1 MRRTEGPPLRRTAEE
16 LFGPAGTPRVVVIGA
31 GFGGIAAGVKLKQAG
46 IETFKIYESSRGVGG
61 TWWDNTYPGA
71 EVDVDSNLYRYS
83 FKPHNWTRTHARQA
97 ELQAYLDETVEQFG
111 LSPHLRLG
119 VTVRSAR
126 WDEGRHVWTVDLDP
140 GESDECHVAISA
152 VGFLNVPRCP
162 DWPGLDDFSGPSFHT
177 ARWDHGCD
185 LSGKVV
191 AVVGTGSTA
200 AQVVPS
206 IQPIAQKV
214 TVFQREPGWVLPKG
228 ERDLTTAERTLLAR
242 SWWRSLDRFR
252 SRWTL
257 ERNLWGG
264 AMFRPGTRLNRKREQ
279 TCRAYIAR
287 KFADRPDLR
296 DAVTP
301 SYPFPGKRPI
311 LATTFYPALREPNVE
326 LVPRGVT
333 RITPTGVV
341 DSDGVER
348 PVDVLVMATGFRA
361 ADYLARLA
369 IVGKE
374 GVTLHEHWAGEP
386 RAFLGITVPGFPN
399 LFLLYGPG
407 TNGGELVSMLEA
419 QAEYAVRSVK
429 RMRRSTGQRHRGHSD
444 RRGLLEPLAAVQ
456 DAGHVVDAHPQ
467 LLHLRVRQG
476 RDAMAVRQ
484 PGVPRAHEAPR
495 PGVRDDPT
503 LGGWPGRPAFRRRR
517 TTRDAAGRGGA
528 DDRLDPSVRLHVHQV
543 GVTEPQ
549 EGFQWT
555 R

>member
-1 MRRTEGPPLRRTAEE
+1 MTGPEPDATDRPVRRRDGAPTRTAEE

-46 IETFKIYESSRGVGG
+46 IETFTIYESSPGVGG

-83 FKPHNWTRTHARQA
+83 FKPYDWTRTHAGQA
-97 ELQAYLDETVEQFG
+97 ELQAYLDETVDQFG

-126 WDEGRHVWTVDLDP
+126 WDEDRHVWTVDLDP
-140 GESDECHVAISA
+140 GDRDECHVVISA
-152 VGFLNVPRCP
+152 VGFLNVPRYP
-162 DWPGLDDFSGPSFHT
+162 DWPGLDEFRGPSFHT

-185 LSGKVV
+185 LSGKAV

-200 AQVVPS
+200 AQVVPA
-206 IQPIAQKV
+206 IQPIAQQV

-228 ERDLTTAERTLLAR
+228 ERDLTEAERTSLAR
-242 SWWRSLDRFR
+242 PWWRSLDRLR

-257 ERNLWGG
+257 ERSLWGG

-296 DAVTP
+296 GAVTP
-301 SYPFPGKRPI
+301 GYPFPGKRPI

-326 LVPRGVT
+326 LVPRAVA
-333 RITPTGVV
+333 RVTPTGVV

-348 PVDVLVMATGFRA
+348 SVDVIVMATGFRA
-361 ADYLARLA
+361 ADYLARLE
-369 IVGKE
+369 IVGRE
-374 GVTLHEHWAGEP
+374 GVTLHERWAGEP

-429 RMRRSTGQRHRGHSD
+429 RMRR
-444 RRGLLEPLAAVQ
+444 A
-456 DAGHVVDAHPQ
+456 
-467 LLHLRVRQG
+467 RVS
-476 RDAMAVRQ
+476 AIEVS
-484 PGVPRAHEAPR
+484 PRAEALWNRWLQSRMAGTSWTLTRNYFTSQSGRVVTQWPSGNMVYRVLTKLLGRVSETTRRSAGGPTEPRGPRSADPGRSGTR
-495 PGVRDDPT
+495 PGAEE
-503 LGGWPGRPAFRRRR
+503 PA
-517 TTRDAAGRGGA
+517 
-528 DDRLDPSVRLHVHQV
+528 SVPIRQ
-543 GVTEPQ
+543 
-549 EGFQWT
+549 
-555 R
+555 